1 MLIILKSP
9 KGESNHSLRT
19 TLAMFPSLNVLTKLL
34 FGISQKKNSG
44 FVRFAHSIL
53 FNFQVPHICYRRTGL
68 RCRLVDSLFIL
79 PQLFPFVKR
88 FLKISFRKFSKR
100 SALLIFRKVFKV
112 PWNLVLWAVRSGSL
126 ATACICYHSWK
137 KMSIAKIQTGIL
149 HFFILQSKMKLFFL
163 SNCPIEEAKGF
174 NLVTIN
180 PKIALL
186 FFNKG

>member
-1 MLIILKSP
+1 MLIVLKSP

-34 FGISQKKNSG
+34 FGFLKESG

-53 FNFQVPHICYRRTGL
+53 FNFQVPHFRYRRAGSR
-68 RCRLVDSLFIL
+68 RCLVDSLFIL

-88 FLKISFRKFSKR
+88 FLKISFRKFWKR

-112 PWNLVLWAVRSGSL
+112 PWNLVLWAVWSGSL

-149 HFFILQSKMKLFFL
+149 HFFIL
-163 SNCPIEEAKGF
+163 
-174 NLVTIN
+174 
-180 PKIALL
+180 
-186 FFNKG
+186 

>member
-1 MLIILKSP
+1 
-9 KGESNHSLRT
+9 
-19 TLAMFPSLNVLTKLL
+19 MFPSLNVLTKLL

-53 FNFQVPHICYRRTGL
+53 FNFQVPHLRYRQTGSR
-68 RCRLVDSLFIL
+68 RCLVDSLFIL

-88 FLKISFRKFSKR
+88 FLKFSFRKFLKR

-112 PWNLVLWAVRSGSL
+112 PWSLVLWAVRSGSL

>member
-1 MLIILKSP
+1 MLGAPPAFVLSQDQ
-9 KGESNHSLRT
+9 T
-19 TLAMFPSLNVLTKLL
+19 LNVDRIKTFEKTKDSNL
-34 FGISQKKNSG
+34 FSEQLWRCFHRLMFLRNYFIGFLKESG

-53 FNFQVPHICYRRTGL
+53 FNFQVPHLRYRQTGSR
-68 RCRLVDSLFIL
+68 RCLVDSLFIL

-88 FLKISFRKFSKR
+88 FLKISFR
-100 SALLIFRKVFKV
+100 
-112 PWNLVLWAVRSGSL
+112 GSL

>member
-53 FNFQVPHICYRRTGL
+53 FNFQVPHLRYRQTGSR
-68 RCRLVDSLFIL
+68 RCLVDSLFIL

-100 SALLIFRKVFKV
+100 SALLIFRKVFKALWTSVLSGVV
-112 PWNLVLWAVRSGSL
+112 PPQRSFRSRGDLLSL
-126 ATACICYHSWK
+126 PPHPPNVKRLPHISAQT
-137 KMSIAKIQTGIL
+137 AKIPHSSCRQ
-149 HFFILQSKMKLFFL
+149 
-163 SNCPIEEAKGF
+163 P
-174 NLVTIN
+174 
-180 PKIALL
+180 
-186 FFNKG
+186 

>member
-1 MLIILKSP
+1 
-9 KGESNHSLRT
+9 
-19 TLAMFPSLNVLTKLL
+19 MFPSLNVLTKLL

-112 PWNLVLWAVRSGSL
+112 LWTSVLSGVVSPEEWHSL
-126 ATACICYHSWK
+126 AATCLVYHHALQMSSVFRTFRHKLQKSHIVPAVSRQKRRKTAYFRCCCRYSSGERPVWRLK
-137 KMSIAKIQTGIL
+137 TCEK
-149 HFFILQSKMKLFFL
+149 
-163 SNCPIEEAKGF
+163 
-174 NLVTIN
+174 
-180 PKIALL
+180 
-186 FFNKG
+186 